1 MRTRPDYNGQH
12 VAGHVLAIDCDPD
25 LDPIML
31 VTPIAIEPPEM
42 QVLALGAEAPT
53 GRGTRLATTKECL
66 DLAFFAIDQAIV
78 RDPDVVHRDI
88 SAVSDLV
95 SLLWPA
101 VQRAIVDLGRSPRP
115 NQLTRFLDRETK
127 LRVAEELI
135 GVREAARQRA
145 AGEVQHLIRSLVAIA
160 ADRDVTA
167 RATALAALAPTI
179 RRALPPD

>member
-1 MRTRPDYNGQH
+1 MMTRPDYNGSR
-12 VAGHVLAIDCDPD
+12 VAGHVIAVDCDPD
-25 LDPIML
+25 MGPVML

-42 QVLALGAEAPT
+42 RLAVIGGDAPT

-66 DLAFFAIDQAIV
+66 DLAFFAVDQALV
-78 RDPDVVHRDI
+78 RDPGVIGRDVCEVD
-88 SAVSDLV
+88 DLV

-101 VQRAIVDLGRSPRP
+101 VQRVIVALGRSDRP
-115 NQLTRFLDRETK
+115 NQLTRYLDRETRH
-127 LRVAEELI
+127 RVAEELI

-160 ADRDVTA
+160 ADRDVTT

-179 RRALPPD
+179 RRVLPET